1 MVIPKDKVVIP
12 ASAKMGK
19 NTKAREVPKQKTPRR
34 LALTKSRL
42 TALTEVIAKPSSDA
56 IISSAHA
63 NIRVVVRVRPLNSR
77 ESGDN
82 SRVVVEAVDQQM
94 LVFDPEEKAQ
104 AFFFRGVQQ
113 KGRDFLKK
121 SHKNMHFM
129 FDKVFPPQSTTAEV
143 FQETTLSLINSLM
156 DGCNCSVFAYGA
168 TGAGKT
174 YTMTGTQETPGIT
187 FLTMKEL
194 FNKCEEL
201 STTREFELNIT
212 YLEVYNEL
220 VKDLLN
226 PGSPLNLREDS
237 KFGVMVAGIKV
248 HKIDSAEELFSLLE
262 KGNKNRTQHPTD
274 ANAESSRSHAVFQ
287 VYIQMKMKTSQEIR
301 TAKLS
306 MIDLAG
312 SERGSATNYVGARF
326 TEGANINKS
335 LLALGNC
342 INSLADGLRH
352 VPYRDSKLTRLLKDS
367 LGGNCQTVMIANVSP
382 SSISYED
389 TYNTLKYASRAK
401 KIKTTVKRNVLN
413 VELHISQYVKIV
425 DQLKE
430 ENELLKKQLQ
440 EERDQKQAYA
450 DLLKENEMLKEQL
463 ESVCK
468 AKPLTRTNIVVETLN
483 IHPVRP
489 ERVDTT
495 ITVQKNNACDS
506 STDVIEKL
514 NELVEEKKKVLLR
527 HFQLLRQEVG
537 LVARR
542 ILKEELDN
550 RLSDIMTDTNDK
562 EELRRQEDAYKD
574 DIDHLAVVMSDIDD
588 KFDRLCEM
596 YPHARSLIE
605 HRRKDLDFLEME
617 HKLELQKETAQVAMR
632 DHVEHLSMLEK
643 MACVLKSYYMQLKG
657 HGLLSMNAIK
667 EYEDILT
674 TFKGRKNLKWE
685 QNLDSGVS
693 SSTSIDMAENTVK
706 VAGSKRKIQED
717 DDQPIH
723 SSPPSERTF
732 TMPEMSPIPKPLSE
746 AKLHQTAQ
754 QIIAKVYGKQI
765 AQKLQKKE
773 NMPAPRKLHVVRAR
787 SAARTDV
794 KAKVDS
800 GLKGMF
806 YLKYSTSYA
815 RIC

>member
-12 ASAKMGK
+12 VSVKMGR
-19 NTKAREVPKQKTPRR
+19 NTKTAREVPKQKTPRR
-34 LALTKSRL
+34 LALTKSRI
-42 TALTEVIAKPSSDA
+42 TALTEVIAKPDA

-63 NIRVVVRVRPLNSR
+63 NIRVVVRVRPPNSK
-77 ESGDN
+77 EDGDN
-82 SRVVVEAVDQQM
+82 SRIVVEAVDQQM
-94 LVFDPEEKAQ
+94 LVFDPEEKQQ

-143 FQETTLSLINSLM
+143 FKETTLSLIDSLM
-156 DGCNCSVFAYGA
+156 DGRNCSVFAYGA

-194 FNKCEEL
+194 FNRCDEL
-201 STTREFELNIT
+201 GTTRDFEMNIT

-226 PGSPLNLREDS
+226 PGAPLNLREDS

-248 HKIDSAEELFSLLE
+248 HKIGSAEELFSLLE

-401 KIKTTVKRNVLN
+401 KIKTTVKRNVVN
-413 VELHISQYVKIV
+413 VELHISQYVKMV

-440 EERDQKQAYA
+440 EERDQKQAYT
-450 DLLKENEMLKEQL
+450 DLQKENEMLKQKL
-463 ESVCK
+463 ETAGDIKQPV
-468 AKPLTRTNIVVETLN
+468 RTNVVVETLN
-483 IHPVRP
+483 IHPVRL
-489 ERVDTT
+489 ESRKTEDD
-495 ITVQKNNACDS
+495 NACDS

-514 NELVEEKKKVLLR
+514 NELVNEKKKILLR

-542 ILKEELDN
+542 VLKEELDN

-562 EELRRQEDAYKD
+562 EELRTKLSKTIDRFKRQEDAYKD

-588 KFDRLCEM
+588 KFDRLLET
-596 YPHARSLIE
+596 YPHSRSLIE
-605 HRRKDLDFLEME
+605 NRRRDLEFVEME

-657 HGLLSMNAIK
+657 HGLLSKNAMK

-674 TFKGRKNLKWE
+674 TVKGTKNLKWE
-685 QNLDSGVS
+685 NNLDSGVS
-693 SSTSIDMAENTVK
+693 SSTSIDVAENPVK

-717 DDQPIH
+717 DDDQPIH
-723 SSPPSERTF
+723 SSPPLERTF
-732 TMPEMSPIPKPLSE
+732 TVPVISPVPKPLND
-746 AKLHQTAQ
+746 AKLHLNAQ
-754 QIIAKVYGKQI
+754 QIIAKGGGCLGAI
-765 AQKLQKKE
+765 AFELM
-773 NMPAPRKLHVVRAR
+773 N
-787 SAARTDV
+787 
-794 KAKVDS
+794 
-800 GLKGMF
+800 GM
-806 YLKYSTSYA
+806 LCNITIK
-815 RIC
+815 RH